1 MTSVLALC
9 LFWHRH
15 TLLPNM
21 TQLIDTAPQQ
31 ETAVLV
37 ALTTPQ
43 QPSAKTKEHL
53 DELVF
58 LAFTLGIKTLSTFT
72 QNLAMPNRKTFVGKG
87 KLEEIAS
94 FVKDK
99 QVDMVIF
106 DDELGPS
113 QVRNVESVLQCKVID
128 RNLLILDIFAMRAK
142 TAQAKTQVELAQY
155 QYLLPRLT
163 RMWSHL
169 SKQKGGSTGMRG
181 PGEKELET
189 DRRIVQDKIAQLNKK
204 LKAIECQNSTQRK
217 NRTRLVRVAL
227 VGYTNV
233 GKSTLMRVLSKENVL
248 TEDKLFATIS
258 STVRRVVMHDIPF
271 LLTDTV
277 GFIRKLPHTLIEC
290 FKSTLDEVREADML
304 LHVVDISHPA
314 HEEHMQVVQETLQE
328 IGVADIPTLL
338 VFNKVDQI
346 KLIDETQETTT
357 SLESLP
363 QAPHQKH
370 YPTVF
375 ISATQQSNIE
385 ALKDLLSQ
393 QVYLQHMK
401 IYPNYLKDNA
411 S

>member
-1 MTSVLALC
+1 MA
-9 LFWHRH
+9 
-15 TLLPNM
+15 
-21 TQLIDTAPQQ
+21 QLIDTAPQQ
-31 ETAVLV
+31 ATAVLV
-37 ALTTPQ
+37 ALITPQ
-43 QPSAKTKEHL
+43 QSSAKTKEHL
-53 DELVF
+53 DELAF
-58 LAFTLGIKTLSTFT
+58 LALTLGVKTLHTFT
-72 QNLAMPNRKTFVGKG
+72 QNLATPNRKTFVGKG

-113 QVRNVESVLQCKVID
+113 QVRNLESVLPCKVLD

-163 RMWSHL
+163 KMWAHL
-169 SKQKGGSTGMRG
+169 SRQQGGGTGMRG

-189 DRRIVQDKIAQLNKK
+189 DRRLAQDRIAQLQKK
-204 LKAIECQNSTQRK
+204 LKVIARQSTTQRK
-217 NRTRLVRVAL
+217 HRVQLARVAL

-233 GKSTLMRVLSKENVL
+233 GKSTLMRVLSKASVY
-248 TEDKLFATIS
+248 TEDKLFATIG
-258 STVRRVVMHDIPF
+258 STVRKVVMNDIPF

-290 FKSTLDEVREADML
+290 FKSTLEEVREADIL

-314 HEEHMQVVQETLQE
+314 HEEHMQVVRETLQE
-328 IGVADIPTLL
+328 IGVVDIPMIL
-338 VFNKVDQI
+338 VFNKADQL
-346 KLIDETQETTT
+346 KATEGTQETATDV
-357 SLESLP
+357 ESLQQVLSY
-363 QAPHQKH
+363 QAHC
-370 YPTVF
+370 PTVF
-375 ISATQQSNIE
+375 VSATQQDNMES
-385 ALKDLLSQ
+385 LKDLLYQ

-401 IYPNYLKDNA
+401 IYPNSLKETA

>member
-1 MTSVLALC
+1 MLILASI
-9 LFWHRH
+9 HIP
-15 TLLPNM
+15 PNM
-21 TQLIDTAPQQ
+21 TQPIDTAPQQ
-31 ETAVLV
+31 ATAVLV
-37 ALTTPQ
+37 ALITTQ
-43 QPSAKTKEHL
+43 QSSAKTKEHL

-58 LAFTLGIKTLSTFT
+58 LAFTLGIKTLNTFT

-113 QVRNVESVLQCKVID
+113 QVRNLESVLPCKVID

-163 RMWSHL
+163 KMWAHL
-169 SKQKGGSTGMRG
+169 SRQQGGGTGMRG

-189 DRRIVQDKIAQLNKK
+189 DRRIAQDKIAQLQKK
-204 LKAIECQNSTQRK
+204 LKAIACQSTIQRK
-217 NRTRLVRVAL
+217 NRTRLARVAL

-233 GKSTLMRVLSKENVL
+233 GKSTLMRMLSKASVHV
-248 TEDKLFATIS
+248 EDKLFATID
-258 STVRRVVMHDIPF
+258 STVRKVVMRGIPF

-277 GFIRKLPHTLIEC
+277 GFIRKLPHTLVEC
-290 FKSTLDEVREADML
+290 FQSTLDEVREADIL

-314 HEEHMQVVQETLQE
+314 YEEHMQVVQETLQE
-328 IGVADIPTLL
+328 IGVVDVPTILI
-338 VFNKVDQI
+338 FNKVDQ
-346 KLIDETQETTT
+346 LQTTEVTQEITTG
-357 SLESLP
+357 LESLP

-401 IYPNYLKDNA
+401 IYPNYLKDTA